1 MEKKF
6 YNEEFEQFLRDSVEN
21 FQMFPSR
28 KVWYGIYNDLH
39 PSKKWPSLAITLIL
53 VSAVLF
59 LGISN
64 NNSINRNTTKNGAKT
79 LLAQTNPNN
88 INSTNITA
96 HTPSNPQPNFNTA
109 TKNSHSGTKGTIHHP
124 IKSTASPISN
134 GALENISKE
143 THIKTVQTKA
153 TLPKPNSEQLV
164 EAPLIKN
171 AIIETSAA
179 TNVQVQNAEMFEEHL
194 NNAAPTSEKQI
205 EDNQNST
212 AVSLPLQKQ
221 EEKKETHHQLND
233 LQKEEERKWVE
244 NYAFYNKPAQ
254 KRWKS
259 RSLVS
264 FYITPSVGFR
274 TFKSTNHSTPA
285 NTSIA
290 VNNNAVNRDINEFI
304 SQASAVNLEVG
315 SMLLY
320 NLSKNIRL
328 KAGLQFNYSN
338 YISFAEHLSH
348 TTQTTLLL
356 KTPNGQLDEV
366 PVTTMYKNNYSNPY
380 ALSRINN
387 KSLQLSIPIGAD
399 FKVAGKQKLK
409 LYTGATIQP
418 TLITG
423 GNAYAISA
431 DKRYYA
437 EYPSL
442 MRKFNVNTSLETYLS
457 YTTANGASII
467 VGPQVRYQLFSSFN
481 KRYLYSEKRYNVG
494 VKIGFTT
501 NF

>member
-6 YNEEFEQFLRDSVEN
+6 YNEDFEQFLRESVES

-39 PSKKWPSLAITLIL
+39 PSKKWPSLAITLLL

-64 NNSINRNTTKNGAKT
+64 NNSINRDTQKKSAT
-79 LLAQTNPNN
+79 LLRPQHKNTKDHNSSPLIAAINNQKNIFYISQNP
-88 INSTNITA
+88 ITENRV
-96 HTPSNPQPNFNTA
+96 TIKDQLPQQQQGNVFATSGNATA
-109 TKNSHSGTKGTIHHP
+109 TLLVEIPQQLETGAILAPMAERNTQTIV
-124 IKSTASPISN
+124 
-134 GALENISKE
+134 LLKE
-143 THIKTVQTKA
+143 TGA
-153 TLPKPNSEQLV
+153 TTNTRAQSAETAEEDNEIIGNNFV
-164 EAPLIKN
+164 SAN
-171 AIIETSAA
+171 IET
-179 TNVQVQNAEMFEEHL
+179 QQ
-194 NNAAPTSEKQI
+194 TSLA
-205 EDNQNST
+205 N
-212 AVSLPLQKQ
+212 LPLQQNVKKPLA
-221 EEKKETHHQLND
+221 EKTYA
-233 LQKEEERKWVE
+233 LQKEEDRKWVE

-259 RSLVS
+259 RSLLS

-274 TFKSTNHSTPA
+274 TFEAKSNLQPS
-285 NTSIA
+285 NSSIT
-290 VNNNAVNRDINEFI
+290 VNNNSFNRDIKDYI

-320 NLSKNIRL
+320 SLSKNIRI
-328 KAGLQFNYSN
+328 KAGLQFNFSN
-338 YISFAEHLSH
+338 YLSFAEQLSH

-356 KTPNGQLDEV
+356 KTDNGQIDEV

-387 KSLQLSIPIGAD
+387 KSLQLSVPIGAEY
-399 FKVAGKQKLK
+399 KVAGNKKLK
-409 LYTGATIQP
+409 WYTGATIQP

-437 EYPSL
+437 EYSSL
-442 MRKFNVNTSLETYLS
+442 LRKLNVNTAVETYLS
-457 YTTANGASII
+457 YTTANGASVI
-467 VGPQVRYQLFSSFN
+467 VGPQVRYQLFSSYIN
-481 KRYLYSEKRYNVG
+481 RYLYSEKRYNVG
-494 VKIGFTT
+494 IKIGFTT